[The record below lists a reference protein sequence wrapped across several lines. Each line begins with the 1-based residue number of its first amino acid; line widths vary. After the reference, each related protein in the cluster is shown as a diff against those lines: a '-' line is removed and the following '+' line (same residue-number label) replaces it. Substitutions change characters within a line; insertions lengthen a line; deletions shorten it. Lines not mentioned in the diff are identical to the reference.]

1 GRPRLDISVDQ
12 LNFLL
17 SLNFTARQAGDILGV
32 SYSTIK
38 NRQFSISLKGQYSRI
53 SNAQLD
59 EQIRELV
66 GVNYELGPEAVRARL
81 YAEGFVIQRR
91 RVRASMQRID
101 PEEAAYRAMTHR
113 FQRRVYH
120 VAGPNS
126 LWHIDGNHKLIRW
139 RVVVHGGIDG
149 FRRLVVFLQ
158 ASNNN
163 RSATVMDQFVNAT
176 VQYGVPSRVRCDHGG
191 ENNAVCLFMEVC
203 RGSAMRGRS
212 THNQK
217 IERLWGDVWRG
228 TINVYHSLFTLLEQD
243 GMIDPINEKHMWAVH
258 YNIFVNQWNHH
269 RLRTARCMS
278 PYQIFVRGCLALQH
292 RDLTGIHGIF
302 HDEQD
307 RPEVVVPHNHF
318 TVSEEHR
325 QQLQQQI
332 DPLSGARDSL
342 GIDVLQELLSFLAVD
357 YP

>member
-1 GRPRLDISVDQ
+1 MVRGLQWASGRLIEVDTAEEMMAVVQEFLQEIHDIEHNQPSSEDAHSYQSPFLRSGGVGRPRLDISVDQ

-258 YNIFVNQWNHH
+258 YVYLP
-269 RLRTARCMS
+269 RLN
-278 PYQIFVRGCLALQH
+278 
-292 RDLTGIHGIF
+292 RD
-302 HDEQD
+302 
-307 RPEVVVPHNHF
+307 
-318 TVSEEHR
+318 
-325 QQLQQQI
+325 
-332 DPLSGARDSL
+332 
-342 GIDVLQELLSFLAVD
+342 
-357 YP
+357 